1 MSNNQDEPL
10 GLVNQWI
17 ATDKGM
23 GHTLAGSAGF
33 FRIRGFE
40 ELTFLVKSS
49 ALPMLKSS
57 AIEGTTSMGDKTQTP
72 SQNQTLNE
80 LSFTLVMKSSLV
92 SKQSIECIQTSGING
107 KLQVEF
113 YVGNSQFEKP
123 QLWGY
128 GTHGLIKIEEGVE
141 IDAESTES
149 PMTLSGTL
157 VVHYTPPMP
166 QVNENARAGAI
177 QTLNDLLSSKGT
189 GVEC

>member
-17 ATDKGM
+17 QTDKGM

-49 ALPMLKSS
+49 ALPMLKSGV
-57 AIEGTTSMGDKTQTP
+57 IDYTTTMGDKTQTP
-72 SQNQTLNE
+72 SQNQTLND
-80 LSFTLVMKSSLV
+80 LPFTLVVKSSLI

-107 KLQVEF
+107 KLAVEF
-113 YVGNSQFEKP
+113 YAGNSQFEKP

-128 GTHGLIKIEEGVE
+128 GFHGTIKIESPVD

-157 VVHYTPPMP
+157 TVHYHPPMP
-166 QVNENARAGAI
+166 IINNNIRAGAI
-177 QTLNDLLSSKGT
+177 ETLDSVLESKGT
-189 GVEC
+189 GIEC